1 MIKKEIEK
9 TVCDYAATCGVLHY
23 KFSSPNHV
31 GVPDRIFFPGA
42 GEVFMIEFKRKGGK
56 VTAMQEREATRLN
69 TRGVPVFMVDTVSDG
84 RLLINF
90 ILNYG
95 VSEARKGG
103 ASWRVL

>member
-1 MIKKEIEK
+1 MIEKEIEK
-9 TVCDYAATCGVLHY
+9 SVCDYATKVGVLNY

-42 GEVFMIEFKRKGGK
+42 GEVFMIEFKKTGGK
-56 VTAMQEREATRLN
+56 TTAMQEREAKRLN
-69 TRGVPVFMVDTVSDG
+69 IRGVPVFLIDTVGDG
-84 RLLINF
+84 RLLISF